1 MTRWKLSKIYAM
13 VGAKHK
19 SVIKKAGN
27 PRKYN
32 EELVEE
38 LTAKV
43 RRDLLRLNEEGYEIF
58 AGDESLFSAQSFK
71 PRAWSKRK

>member
-1 MTRWKLSKIYAM
+1 MI
-13 VGAKHK
+13 GAKHK

-27 PRKYN
+27 PRKYT

-71 PRAWSKRK
+71 PLAWSKRK